1 MLLTLIRH
9 GPTEWNASRRFQ
21 GRTNVPLSPTGRAHA
36 LAAADALKS
45 KRIDRIYSSDLQRAF
60 ETAQIVGEPHDAEIL
75 TDERLREFDFGAWEG
90 LTWVEI
96 VARNPHLYGL
106 GSTAAKHYTPEG
118 GESFEDVCVRV
129 GSFLDDLGAQRLE
142 RAVVVTHAGPLHAMF
157 TVLKLSESAAG
168 GEHLSLSFAPG
179 SISQLR
185 VEGGEA
191 KILRVNDR
199 RHIHAE
205 D

>member
-36 LAAADALKS
+36 LAAAGALKS
-45 KRIDRIYSSDLQRAF
+45 KKIDRIYSSDLQRAL
-60 ETAQIVGEPHDAEIL
+60 ETAQIVGEPHGAEIL

-96 VARNPHLYGL
+96 VTRNPHLYGL
-106 GSTAAKHYTPEG
+106 GSTAAKDYTPEG
-118 GESFEDVCVRV
+118 GESFADVCERV
-129 GSFLDDLGAQRLE
+129 GSFLDDLAAQRLQ
-142 RAVVVTHAGPLHAMF
+142 RAVVVTHAGALHAMF
-157 TVLKLSESAAG
+157 TVLKLSESGAG

-191 KILRVNDR
+191 KILRVNDQ
-199 RHIHAE
+199 RHIHAA

>member
-36 LAAADALKS
+36 LAAAGELKS
-45 KRIDRIYSSDLQRAF
+45 ERIERIYSSDLRRAL
-60 ETAQIVGEPHDAEIL
+60 ETAQIVAEPHGAQIL

-106 GSTAAKHYTPEG
+106 GSTAATHYTPDG
-118 GESFEDVCVRV
+118 GESFATVCERV
-129 GSFLDDLGAQRLE
+129 GSFLDDLAAQQLE

-157 TVLKLSESAAG
+157 TVLKVSGPGAAD
-168 GEHLSLSFAPG
+168 EHLSLSFAPG

-185 VEGGEA
+185 VERGGA

-199 RHIHAE
+199 RHIDAA